1 MWRIRYTLRRRP
13 TIAVI
18 DATGR
23 ALIVRR
29 LVRDHREGAR
39 VDHIAFAS
47 TSRSHLTPAPRAES
61 GDYGKRIRPA
71 VLRDD
76 VAMWVTSNGCVDEAP
91 HDGGS

>member
-18 DATGR
+18 DATGQTP
-23 ALIVRR
+23 IVRR
-29 LVRDHREGAR
+29 LVREHRQGGR

-47 TSRSHLTPAPRAES
+47 TSRSRLTRAHRAES
-61 GDYGKRIRPA
+61 NYGKRIQTA
-71 VLRDD
+71 VVRDD

-91 HDGGS
+91 HDGCS

>member
-18 DATGR
+18 DATGHT
-23 ALIVRR
+23 LIVRR
-29 LVRDHREGAR
+29 LVREHRPGAR

-47 TSRSHLTPAPRAES
+47 RAS
-61 GDYGKRIRPA
+61 KYGKRIQLTAP
-71 VLRDD
+71 RDD

-91 HDGGS
+91 HDGCS

>member
-18 DATGR
+18 DATGHTP
-23 ALIVRR
+23 IVRR
-29 LVRDHREGAR
+29 LVRDHRQVPSRPHR
-39 VDHIAFAS
+39 VRIHIAFAS
-47 TSRSHLTPAPRAES
+47 HAGASR

-91 HDGGS
+91 HGGCS

>member
-18 DATGR
+18 DATGHT
-23 ALIVRR
+23 LIVRR
-29 LVRDHREGAR
+29 LVREHRPGAR

-47 TSRSHLTPAPRAES
+47 TSSSHVIRAHRARAS
-61 GDYGKRIRPA
+61 HGKRIQLTAP
-71 VLRDD
+71 RDD

-91 HDGGS
+91 HDGCS